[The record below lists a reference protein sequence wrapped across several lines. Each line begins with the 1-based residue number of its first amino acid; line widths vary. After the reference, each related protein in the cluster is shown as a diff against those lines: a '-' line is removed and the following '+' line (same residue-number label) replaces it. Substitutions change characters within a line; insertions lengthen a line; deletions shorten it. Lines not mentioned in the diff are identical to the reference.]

1 MDLGKLI
8 SNFLKWRVRHVNEHR
23 FIIFLSIFLGIQI
36 GIIVAILKSLI
47 YFIKDLINSEPLS
60 NLVNYFNFVLPI
72 LGVTLTLLIV
82 KWFAGGKLNRGIPFV
97 LYVIGRNAGIMRS
110 GHMYM
115 QAITSALTIGF
126 GGSVGL
132 ESPGVVTG
140 AAWGSNYGR
149 FFHLNSRQT
158 TILIGCGAA
167 AAIASIFNAPIA
179 GVIFVLEVLL
189 VNVNISFIIPL
200 LIASVSGT
208 MVSQLLMGEQA
219 LFNFSNLEPVG
230 NIDLLFFVGLGL
242 ACGFLS
248 VYFIRAIYVVENKL
262 KSLKNN
268 KQRVAVAGVCLG
280 MLIWIF
286 PTLYGEG
293 YWSVTKLIIGQ
304 PSELLEG
311 SLFRQWENTEWFIL
325 LFLFASMMLKVF
337 ATGLTTAAGGVGG
350 VFAPSMF
357 VGGICGYLFA
367 RIFNLLEAGFVL
379 SEINFTL
386 VGMAG
391 VAAGIM
397 HSPLTN
403 IFLIAEITK
412 GYELFVPLMIVAAVS
427 YAVKLYFEPHSYFT
441 KELAKRGDYIVHDKD
456 KTVLQDINIT
466 KVIERNFVTIN
477 EAGKLRDLVEAI
489 SRSDRNLFPVVND
502 AGELKGIILLNDV
515 RKVIFKPELYDEEEI
530 KYIMHAPP
538 DVVDINEPME
548 SVMDKFDQTNA
559 WNLPVLE
566 GGKYAGFL
574 SKSKIFSMYRR
585 QLKRQARELGQ
596 FV

>member
-1 MDLGKLI
+1 MALKKLI

-36 GIIVAILKSLI
+36 GIIVAILKSLV
-47 YFIKDLINSEPLS
+47 YFIKDLINTEPLS
-60 NLVNYFNFVLPI
+60 NLVNYFNFILPI
-72 LGVTLTLLIV
+72 LGVALTVLLV
-82 KWFAGGKLNRGIPFV
+82 KWLAGGKLNRGIPFV
-97 LYVIGRNAGIMRS
+97 LYVIGRNASVMRT

-115 QAITSALTIGF
+115 QTLTAAITIGF

-158 TILIGCGAA
+158 TILLGCGAA
-167 AAIASIFNAPIA
+167 AAIASLFNAPIA
-179 GVIFVLEVLL
+179 GVIFALEVLL
-189 VNVNISFIIPL
+189 VNVNITFIIPL

-208 MVSQLLMGEQA
+208 MASQLLMGEQA
-219 LFNFSNLEPVG
+219 LFHFSDLGEVRTP
-230 NIDLLFFVGLGL
+230 DLLFFVGLGL
-242 ACGFLS
+242 VCGFLS
-248 VYFIRAIYVVENKL
+248 VYFTRAIYVVENKL
-262 KSLKNN
+262 KSLKGN
-268 KQRVAVAGVCLG
+268 KQKIMVAGVCLG
-280 MLIWIF
+280 ILIWLF

-293 YWSVTKLIIGQ
+293 YWSITKLITGK
-304 PSELLEG
+304 PNELLEG
-311 SLFRQWENTEWFIL
+311 SLFSRWENTEWFIL

-357 VGGICGYLFA
+357 VGGISGYLFA
-367 RIFNLLEAGFVL
+367 SIFNLLDTGYVL

-412 GYELFVPLMIVAAVS
+412 GYELFVPLMIVAAVA

-441 KELAKRGDYIVHDKD
+441 KELAKRGDYIVHDRD
-456 KTVLQDINIT
+456 KTVLQDMNIT
-466 KVIERNFVTIN
+466 KVIERNFAAIN
-477 EAGKLRDLVEAI
+477 ESGKLRELVEAI
-489 SRSDRNLFPVVND
+489 SRSERNLFPVVND
-502 AGELKGIILLNDV
+502 EGELKGIILLNDV

-548 SVMDKFDQTNA
+548 SVMEKFDRTNA

-566 GGKYAGFL
+566 NGKYAGFL